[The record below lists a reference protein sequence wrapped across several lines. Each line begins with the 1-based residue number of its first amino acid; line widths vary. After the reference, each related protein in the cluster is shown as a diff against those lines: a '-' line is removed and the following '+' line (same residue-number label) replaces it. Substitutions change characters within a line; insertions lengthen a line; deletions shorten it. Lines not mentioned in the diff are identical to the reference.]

1 MGARRSTRIGDL
13 ATEAHGAVTGER
25 AACEIADSLKR
36 RGALWVK
43 VKRDGEGGGPGM
55 AMRRERDIEFSQ
67 PVRQIVL
74 MLFVLAA
81 VGGIGWFL
89 YEPIQTVFYANIY
102 LNGLIVAV
110 FVIGVLAC
118 FRAVTQMISAVSWIE
133 GFATNRPGH
142 EFVEPPRLLTSLAA
156 LLRDSRSRSSISATS
171 ARTILDSVGTRL
183 DERRDV
189 TRYLANLLIFLGLL
203 GTFWGLSNTVPAVVE
218 TIRSL
223 APDQDGG
230 SVGAF
235 DRLMAGLEDQL
246 GGMGTAFASS
256 LLGLAGSLVIG
267 LLELFAG
274 HAQNRFYRELEE
286 WLSGITRV
294 GLADGEGGAEGLM
307 AALVEQNATQ
317 IETLSDL
324 LGRNDERR
332 EGFETRIAALTDTV
346 SRLAAS
352 LDGRQQQQQIDPQM
366 IVRQTELLAHIAE
379 RLDRAPVSGDDDDYE
394 DDHELRARVRNIDMQ
409 LLRLLEEM
417 AVGRQDTV
425 AELRAELNGLSR
437 AVMTLA
443 ESAREVHR

>member
-1 MGARRSTRIGDL
+1 
-13 ATEAHGAVTGER
+13 
-25 AACEIADSLKR
+25 
-36 RGALWVK
+36 
-43 VKRDGEGGGPGM
+43 M
-55 AMRRERDIEFSQ
+55 AMRYERDVEFSQ

-74 MLFVLAA
+74 MLLALAA

-89 YEPIQTVFYANIY
+89 YEPIQTVFEANIY

-118 FRAVTQMISAVSWIE
+118 FRAVTQLVSAVSWIE

-142 EFVEPPRLLTSLAA
+142 EFVEPPALLTSLAA
-156 LLRDSRSRSSISATS
+156 LLRDARSRSAISATS
-171 ARTILDSVGTRL
+171 SRTILDSVGTRL
-183 DERRDV
+183 DERRDI

-223 APDQDGG
+223 APDDSGNSAG
-230 SVGAF
+230 VF
-235 DRLMAGLEDQL
+235 DRLMVGLEDQL

-294 GLADGEGGAEGLM
+294 GFADGEGGAEGMM

-317 IETLSDL
+317 IETLGAL
-324 LGRNDERR
+324 LGRNDDRR
-332 EGFETRIAALTDTV
+332 EGFDNRIAALTDTV

-352 LDGRQQQQQIDPQM
+352 LDGQHQQQQADPALAQ
-366 IVRQTELLAHIAE
+366 RQVDLLEAIAAGLE
-379 RLDRAPVSGDDDDYE
+379 RRPDTDDPVAG
-394 DDHELRARVRNIDMQ
+394 DHELRARVRNIDLQ
-409 LLRLLEEM
+409 LLRLLEEI

-425 AELRAELNGLSR
+425 AELRTELNALSR
-437 AVMTLA
+437 SMMALV
-443 ESAREVHR
+443 ESTREMQR

>member
-1 MGARRSTRIGDL
+1 M
-13 ATEAHGAVTGER
+13 
-25 AACEIADSLKR
+25 
-36 RGALWVK
+36 
-43 VKRDGEGGGPGM
+43 M
-55 AMRRERDIEFSQ
+55 AS
-67 PVRQIVL
+67 
-74 MLFVLAA
+74 
-81 VGGIGWFL
+81 
-89 YEPIQTVFYANIY
+89 
-102 LNGLIVAV
+102 
-110 FVIGVLAC
+110 
-118 FRAVTQMISAVSWIE
+118 VSWIE

-142 EFVEPPRLLTSLAA
+142 EFVQPPRLLASLAA
-156 LLRDSRSRSSISATS
+156 LLRDNRARTSISATS

-223 APDQDGG
+223 APDQEGG
-230 SVGAF
+230 SAGVF
-235 DRLMAGLEDQL
+235 DRLMTGLEDQL

-294 GLADGEGGAEGLM
+294 GLADGEGGAEGMM
-307 AALVEQNATQ
+307 AALVEQNAQQ
-317 IETLSDL
+317 IDTLGAL
-324 LGRNDERR
+324 LGRNDDRR

-352 LDGRQQQQQIDPQM
+352 LDRRQQQATPDPALAE
-366 IVRQTELLAHIAE
+366 RQVALLEHIAD
-379 RLDRAPVSGDDDDYE
+379 RLDRRPVADEDDGIDT
-394 DDHELRARVRNIDMQ
+394 DHELRARIRNIDLQ

-417 AVGRQDTV
+417 AVGRQDAV

-443 ESAREVHR
+443 ESAREVQR

>member
-1 MGARRSTRIGDL
+1 
-13 ATEAHGAVTGER
+13 
-25 AACEIADSLKR
+25 
-36 RGALWVK
+36 
-43 VKRDGEGGGPGM
+43 M
-55 AMRRERDIEFSQ
+55 AMRREREIEFSQ
-67 PVRQIVL
+67 PVRQILFMLAVL
-74 MLFVLAA
+74 IA
-81 VGGIGWFL
+81 VGVIGWFL

-102 LNGLIVAV
+102 LNGLILGV

-118 FRAVTQMISAVSWIE
+118 FRAVTQMISSVSWIE

-156 LLRDSRSRSSISATS
+156 LLRDSRARTSISATS

-223 APDQDGG
+223 APDQATGAGG
-230 SVGAF
+230 VF
-235 DRLMAGLEDQL
+235 ERLMSGLEDQL

-286 WLSGITRV
+286 WLSGITRI
-294 GLADGEGGAEGLM
+294 GLADGEGGTEGMM
-307 AALVEQNATQ
+307 AVLVEQNAEQ
-317 IETLSDL
+317 IETLGAL
-324 LGRNDERR
+324 LGRNDDRR

-352 LDGRQQQQQIDPQM
+352 LDRNQQQQSGTDSAHAE
-366 IVRQTELLAHIAE
+366 RQVALLEHIAN
-379 RLDRAPVSGDDDDYE
+379 RLDRSPVPGE
-394 DDHELRARVRNIDMQ
+394 DESFETDHELRARIRNIDLQ

-417 AVGRQDTV
+417 AVGRQDAV